1 MNRGVNGIH
10 SYDRLSHHLRRASFF
25 VNLIETLLKHLHLRN
40 SEARQVNFDIA
51 AQCLIALQDHVVTLP
66 SDFVTLM
73 FKATFR
79 EIDSLREELLLIS
92 DLVGVLL
99 EKFVD
104 ELELAD
110 GEFGLGICYNWHFSG
125 VGDDDAG
132 TDEPSVVCHLQENVF
147 SGFADTSVLVTNLR
161 E

>member
-1 MNRGVNGIH
+1 MNRGVNSIH
-10 SYDRLSHHLRRASFF
+10 SYDWLSHHLRRASFF

-51 AQCLIALQDHVVTLP
+51 AQSLIALQDHVVTLP

-79 EIDSLREELLLIS
+79 EIDSLREKLLLIS

-99 EKFVD
+99 
-104 ELELAD
+104 
-110 GEFGLGICYNWHFSG
+110 
-125 VGDDDAG
+125 
-132 TDEPSVVCHLQENVF
+132 
-147 SGFADTSVLVTNLR
+147 
-161 E
+161 